1 MKAKEI
7 TEFSP
12 YQSPAIE
19 ATNFLM
25 SFALDFDAR
34 EQLEQDKPAFLK
46 RCNLTAEAKEILSE
60 SNSHRLLAKL
70 NAEDIA
76 SLLLVVLILETVTT
90 DIIVL

>member
-1 MKAKEI
+1 MKAKQI

-25 SFALDFDAR
+25 TFALDFDAR
-34 EQLEQDKPAFLK
+34 EQFDQDKCAFLD
-46 RCNLTAEAKEILSE
+46 RCNLSAEAKEILFE
-60 SNSHRLLAKL
+60 PNSNTLLAKL
-70 NAEDIA
+70 NAQDV
-76 SLLLVVLILETVTT
+76 SSMMMVVLILETVTT